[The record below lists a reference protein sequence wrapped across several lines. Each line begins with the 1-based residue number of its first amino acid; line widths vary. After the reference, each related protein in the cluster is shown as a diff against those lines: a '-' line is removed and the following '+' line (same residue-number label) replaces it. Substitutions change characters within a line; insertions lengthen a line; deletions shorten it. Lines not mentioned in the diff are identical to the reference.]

1 MIINEKGLL
10 LGNRINNCLG
20 KDDEAN
26 LKLIRSNRRTISL
39 EITPSGQVLVR
50 APRNMAEAEIQGFVE
65 EKSSWLAKH
74 LKRREEDMDSLQA
87 EGRFT
92 EEEIE
97 KMLKLAKQ
105 VIPEKVAYYAR
116 LMGVT
121 YGRITIRKQKTRW
134 GSCSREGN
142 LNFNC
147 LLMMVPPEVL
157 DYVVVHEL
165 SHRLEMNHSS
175 RFWSQVEKVIPNY
188 RKLRK
193 WLKENGSCLMLRMHG
208 IADGE

>member
-1 MIINEKGLL
+1 MTTMNQEIV
-10 LGNRINNCLG
+10 
-20 KDDEAN
+20 
-26 LKLIRSNRRTISL
+26 KLIRSNRRTISL

-50 APRNMAEAEIQGFVE
+50 APRHISKVEIQRFVE
-65 EKSSWLAKH
+65 GKSSWLAKH
-74 LKRREEDMDSLQA
+74 LQKREEDMDSLQA

-116 LMGVT
+116 LMEVN

-134 GSCSREGN
+134 GSCSLEGN

-165 SHRLEMNHSS
+165 CHRLEMNHSS
-175 RFWSQVEKVIPNY
+175 RFWLQVENVIPNY

-193 WLKENGSCLMLRMHG
+193 WLKEHGSWLMLRMHG
-208 IADGE
+208 TADGE

>member
-1 MIINEKGLL
+1 MKQTI
-10 LGNRINNCLG
+10 
-20 KDDEAN
+20 
-26 LKLIRSNRRTISL
+26 KLIRSNRKTISL

-50 APRNMAEAEIQGFVE
+50 APRHMPEAEIRKFVE

-74 LKRREEDMDSLQA
+74 LQKHQEAMASLQA
-87 EGRFT
+87 EGTFT
-92 EEEIE
+92 DQEIE
-97 KMLKLAKQ
+97 RLVKLAKQ

-147 LLMMVPPEVL
+147 LLMMAPPEVL

-165 SHRLEMNHSS
+165 SHRLEMNHSP
-175 RFWSQVEKVIPNY
+175 RFWAQVEKMIPDY
-188 RKLRK
+188 RNPRK
-193 WLKENGSCLMLRMHG
+193 WLKEHGSQMMLRMHG
-208 IADGE
+208 THVGE

>member
-1 MIINEKGLL
+1 MKQTIKV
-10 LGNRINNCLG
+10 
-20 KDDEAN
+20 
-26 LKLIRSNRRTISL
+26 IRSARRTISL

-50 APRNMAEAEIQGFVE
+50 APRYMSETEIRKFIEA
-65 EKSSWLAKH
+65 KSSWLEKH
-74 LKRREEDMDSLQA
+74 LQKQEEDLGSVQA

-92 EEEIE
+92 EQEVE
-97 KMLKLAKQ
+97 KLIKLAKQ
-105 VIPEKVAYYAR
+105 VIPEKVAYYSR

-121 YGRITIRKQKTRW
+121 YGRVTIRKQKTRW

-165 SHRLEMNHSS
+165 SHRLEMNHSA
-175 RFWSQVEKVIPNY
+175 RFWAQVEKVIPDY
-188 RKLRK
+188 RKSRK
-193 WLKENGSCLMLRMHG
+193 WLKEHGGRLMLRMHESN
-208 IADGE
+208 DVE